1 MVTSGKTDAEAS
13 KETRNRRK
21 LKQDFGLGGK
31 IKVLVFAKNR
41 KPCFFLRKKFDAR
54 NRKINQS

>member
-31 IKVLVFAKNR
+31 IKVLVFANNR

-54 NRKINQS
+54 KRKINQS